1 MDEGRGVSHTR
12 RPALRRLR
20 QGGVYM
26 SEDARYTGRERRE
39 FVTRVEQGLAQA
51 DLGETV
57 PHTEAAQSPDGVMPI
72 VWTFQAVQDMGAAR
86 MDSAPDSPQY
96 AASVTAQLVAAVD
109 RLADVPL
116 SGAMV
121 PELQDETI
129 RVVSL
134 GPFRVVYRVTPHDL
148 QILTVFQDV
157 VSRFA
162 ASS

>member
-20 QGGVYM
+20 QGDVYM

-39 FVTRVEQGLAQA
+39 FITRVEQGLAQA

-57 PHTEAAQSPDGVMPI
+57 PHTEAAQSPDGVLI

-86 MDSAPDSPQY
+86 MYSAPDSPQY

-109 RLADVPL
+109 RLADFPL

-129 RVVSL
+129 RVMSL
-134 GPFRVVYRVTPHDL
+134 GPFRVVYRVTPHHL